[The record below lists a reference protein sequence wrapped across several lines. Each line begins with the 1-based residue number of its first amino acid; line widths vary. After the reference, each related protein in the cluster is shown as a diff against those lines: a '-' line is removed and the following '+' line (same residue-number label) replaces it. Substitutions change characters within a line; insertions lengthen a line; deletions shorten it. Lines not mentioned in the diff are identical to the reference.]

1 MSPLNNDVRAAF
13 VEALE
18 EISTQMSI
26 AYEQLGPVPEGHVLA
41 QAGLQNG
48 AEIVLD
54 YFDHNEAGVAF
65 EHLLYMINEPPL
77 VVSEQCIK
85 TLAGI
90 ASALKMPFTIGQRL
104 PS

>member
-13 VEALE
+13 VEALK

-26 AYEQLGPVPEGHVLA
+26 AYEQLGPVPEGHVFA

-48 AEIVLD
+48 AEIVLT
-54 YFDHNEAGVAF
+54 GVAF
-65 EHLLYMINEPPL
+65 EHLLYMIKEPPL
-77 VVSEQCIK
+77 VVSEQFIK

-104 PS
+104 PC